1 MFALS
6 TEYYGNEW
14 AATLLEPK
22 STVNSYSQS
31 LDPNLHWLAN
41 YQAELVHLDDKTRL
55 GKTSHFGP
63 LRVQRP
69 FYPEGNQCAHLYLL
83 HPPGGLVAGDYLTIS
98 LYLKP
103 SAQALMTT
111 PSAGKI
117 YNNITDRKQ
126 FQKVS
131 LIVENDAVLE
141 WMPQETLVF
150 DGAEGELITEVEL
163 SDDAQFM
170 GWDIVCLGRPSSE
183 DWFERGSV
191 RQVLSI
197 QRNGQPLFIER
208 NSIRADDSI
217 MRDKAGLAQQAVCG
231 SFIFTN
237 EDEQIPELNEE
248 QREALETLAASTAIT
263 EADKGWGKGLVS
275 VTHKPG
281 LVIVRYLGPCADNA
295 KKVFIKY
302 WQWMRPFVNG
312 REACAPRIWNT

>member
-1 MFALS
+1 LQQQ
-6 TEYYGNEW
+6 E
-14 AATLLEPK
+14 
-22 STVNSYSQS
+22 

-41 YQAELVHLDDKTRL
+41 YQAELIYLDDKTRL

-63 LRVQRP
+63 LRVQRA
-69 FYPEGNQCAHLYLL
+69 FYPEGPVCAHLYLL
-83 HPPGGLVAGDYLTIS
+83 HPPGGLVAGDYLTIG
-98 LYLKP
+98 LHLKP
-103 SAQALMTT
+103 YAQALMTT

-117 YNNITDRKQ
+117 YNNITERKQ

-131 LIVENDAVLE
+131 LKIEDNAVLE

-163 SDDAQFM
+163 SDNAQFM

-183 DWFERGSV
+183 DWFERGSI
-191 RQVLSI
+191 RQVISI
-197 QRNGQPLFIER
+197 KRNGLPLFIER
-208 NSIRADDSI
+208 NTISAKGDI
-217 MRDKAGLAQQAVCG
+217 MQDKAGLAKQAVFG
-231 SFIFTN
+231 SFILTN
-237 EDEQIPELNEE
+237 NADNIPELDDE
-248 QREALETLAASTAIT
+248 QRQALENLAALTALPGQIRGQ
-263 EADKGWGKGLVS
+263 AKGLVA

>member
-1 MFALS
+1 MQQQ
-6 TEYYGNEW
+6 E
-14 AATLLEPK
+14 
-22 STVNSYSQS
+22 

-41 YQAELVHLDDKTRL
+41 YQAQLVYLDDKTRL

-63 LRVQRP
+63 LRVQRA
-69 FYPEGNQCAHLYLL
+69 FYPEGDICAHLYLL
-83 HPPGGLVAGDYLTIS
+83 HPPGGLVAGDYLTIG
-98 LYLKP
+98 LHLQP
-103 SAQALMTT
+103 HAQALMTT

-117 YNNITDRKQ
+117 YNNITERKQ

-131 LIVENDAVLE
+131 LKIEDSAVLE

-163 SDDAQFM
+163 SDNAQFM

-183 DWFERGSV
+183 DWFERGSI
-191 RQVLSI
+191 RQVISI
-197 QRNGQPLFIER
+197 QRNGLPLFIER
-208 NSIRADDSI
+208 NTISATGDI
-217 MRDKAGLAQQAVCG
+217 MQDKAGLAQQAVFG
-231 SFIFTN
+231 SFILTN
-237 EDEQIPELNEE
+237 DTDNIPELDEE
-248 QREALETLAASTAIT
+248 QREALESLAALTVESGQA
-263 EADKGWGKGLVS
+263 KGLVA

-312 REACAPRIWNT
+312 REACPPRIWNT

>member
-1 MFALS
+1 MRAQ
-6 TEYYGNEW
+6 E
-14 AATLLEPK
+14 
-22 STVNSYSQS
+22 

-41 YQAELVHLDDKTRL
+41 YQAQLVYLDGKTHL

-63 LRVQRP
+63 LRVQRA
-69 FYPEGNQCAHLYLL
+69 FYPEGDQCAHLYLL

-98 LYLKP
+98 LHLQ
-103 SAQALMTT
+103 SHAQALMTT

-117 YNNITDRKQ
+117 YNNITERKQ
-126 FQKVS
+126 FQKVF
-131 LIVENDAVLE
+131 LNIEDNAILE

-163 SDDAQFM
+163 HDNAHFM

-183 DWFERGSV
+183 DWFERGCIK
-191 RQVLSI
+191 QIFSI
-197 QRNGQPLFIER
+197 KKNGQPLFIER
-208 NSIRADDSI
+208 NSISAAGDI
-217 MRDKAGLAQQAVCG
+217 MLEKSGLANQAVFG
-231 SFIFTN
+231 SFILTN
-237 EDEQIPELNEE
+237 DSEKIPELDEE
-248 QREALETLAASTAIT
+248 QRETLEALAALTAVT
-263 EADKGWGKGLVS
+263 GQAKGLVA

>member
-1 MFALS
+1 LQQQA
-6 TEYYGNEW
+6 
-14 AATLLEPK
+14 
-22 STVNSYSQS
+22 
-31 LDPNLHWLAN
+31 LDPSLHWLAN
-41 YQAELVHLDDKTRL
+41 YQAQLVYLDDKTRL

-69 FYPEGNQCAHLYLL
+69 FYPEGDCCAHLYLL
-83 HPPGGLVAGDYLTIS
+83 HPPGGLVAGDYLTIG
-98 LYLKP
+98 LHLHPY
-103 SAQALMTT
+103 AQALMTT

-117 YNNITDRKQ
+117 YNNITERKQ

-131 LIVENDAVLE
+131 LKIEDSAVLE

-163 SDDAQFM
+163 VDNAQFM
-170 GWDIVCLGRPSSE
+170 GWDIVCLGRPSSK
-183 DWFERGSV
+183 DWFERGRV

-197 QRNGQPLFIER
+197 KRNGLPLFIER
-208 NSIRADDSI
+208 NTITADSDI
-217 MRDKAGLAQQAVCG
+217 MQDKAGLASQAVFG
-231 SFIFTN
+231 SFVLTN
-237 EDEQIPELNEE
+237 NDDRIPELDEE
-248 QREALETLAASTAIT
+248 QRESLENIAARTAET
-263 EADKGWGKGLVS
+263 GQAKGLVA

-312 REACAPRIWNT
+312 REACPPRIWNT

>member
-1 MFALS
+1 MQQQELDS
-6 TEYYGNEW
+6 T
-14 AATLLEPK
+14 
-22 STVNSYSQS
+22 
-31 LDPNLHWLAN
+31 LHWLAN
-41 YQAELVHLDDKTRL
+41 YQAELGFIDDKTRL

-69 FYPEGNQCAHLYLL
+69 FYPEGNISAHLYLL
-83 HPPGGLVAGDYLTIS
+83 HPPGGLVAGDYLTIG
-98 LYLKP
+98 LHLHP
-103 SAQALMTT
+103 HAQALMTT

-117 YNNITDRKQ
+117 YNNITERKQ

-131 LIVENDAVLE
+131 LRVEEHAVLE

-183 DWFERGSV
+183 DWFERGSI

-197 QRNGQPLFIER
+197 KRNGLPLFIER
-208 NSIRADDSI
+208 NLICADADI
-217 MRDKAGLAQQAVCG
+217 MQDKAGLACQAVFG
-231 SFIFTN
+231 SFVLTN
-237 EDEQIPELNEE
+237 DENEIPELDEE
-248 QREALETLAASTAIT
+248 QREALESLAALTDES
-263 EADKGWGKGLVS
+263 GQSKGLVA

-302 WQWMRPFVNG
+302 WQWMRPLING
-312 REACAPRIWNT
+312 REACTPRIWNT

>member
-1 MFALS
+1 MQ
-6 TEYYGNEW
+6 
-14 AATLLEPK
+14 PQK
-22 STVNSYSQS
+22 

-41 YQAELVHLDDKTRL
+41 YQAQLAYLDGKTRL

-63 LRVQRP
+63 LRVQRA
-69 FYPEGNQCAHLYLL
+69 FYPEGDICAHLYLL

-98 LYLKP
+98 LHLQP
-103 SAQALMTT
+103 HAQALMTT

-117 YNNITDRKQ
+117 YNNITERKQ

-131 LIVENDAVLE
+131 LKIEEGAVLE

-150 DGAEGELITEVEL
+150 DGAEGELITEIEL
-163 SDDAQFM
+163 HGKAQFM

-183 DWFERGSV
+183 DWFERGSI
-191 RQVLSI
+191 RQVISI
-197 QRNGQPLFIER
+197 QQDGQPLFIER
-208 NSIRADDSI
+208 NSISADGDI
-217 MRDKAGLAQQAVCG
+217 MRDKAGLAQQAVFG
-231 SFIFTN
+231 SFILTN
-237 EDEQIPELNEE
+237 EANTIPELEEE
-248 QREALETLAASTAIT
+248 QCEVLEALAALTAETGQA
-263 EADKGWGKGLVS
+263 KGLVA

>member
-1 MFALS
+1 MQQQELDS
-6 TEYYGNEW
+6 T
-14 AATLLEPK
+14 
-22 STVNSYSQS
+22 
-31 LDPNLHWLAN
+31 LHWLAN
-41 YQAELVHLDDKTRL
+41 YQAELGFIDDKTRL

-69 FYPEGNQCAHLYLL
+69 FYPEGNICAHLYLL
-83 HPPGGLVAGDYLTIS
+83 HPPGGLVAGDYLTIG
-98 LYLKP
+98 LHLHP
-103 SAQALMTT
+103 HAQALMTT

-117 YNNITDRKQ
+117 YNNITERKQ

-131 LIVENDAVLE
+131 LRVEEHAVLE

-183 DWFERGSV
+183 DWFERGSI

-197 QRNGQPLFIER
+197 KRNGLPLFIER
-208 NSIRADDSI
+208 NLICADADI
-217 MRDKAGLAQQAVCG
+217 MQDKAGLACQAVFG
-231 SFIFTN
+231 SFVLTN
-237 EDEQIPELNEE
+237 DENKIPELDEE
-248 QREALETLAASTAIT
+248 QREALENLAALTGES
-263 EADKGWGKGLVS
+263 GQSKGLVA

-302 WQWMRPFVNG
+302 WQWMRPLING

>member
-1 MFALS
+1 LQ
-6 TEYYGNEW
+6 
-14 AATLLEPK
+14 PQK
-22 STVNSYSQS
+22 

-41 YQAELVHLDDKTRL
+41 YQAQLVYLDGKTRL

-63 LRVQRP
+63 LRVQRA
-69 FYPEGNQCAHLYLL
+69 FYPEGDICAHLYLL

-98 LYLKP
+98 LHLQP
-103 SAQALMTT
+103 HAHALMTT

-117 YNNITDRKQ
+117 YNNITERKQ

-131 LIVENDAVLE
+131 LKIEDSAVLE

-150 DGAEGELITEVEL
+150 DGAEGELITEIEL
-163 SDDAQFM
+163 HGKAQFM

-183 DWFERGSV
+183 DWFERGSI
-191 RQVLSI
+191 RQVISI
-197 QRNGQPLFIER
+197 HQDGQPLFIER
-208 NSIRADDSI
+208 NTISADGDI
-217 MRDKAGLAQQAVCG
+217 MRDKAGLAQQAVFG
-231 SFIFTN
+231 SFILTN
-237 EDEQIPELNEE
+237 ESNTIPELGEE
-248 QREALETLAASTAIT
+248 QREVLEALAALTAET
-263 EADKGWGKGLVS
+263 GQAKGLVA
-275 VTHKPG
+275 VTHKPD

>member
-1 MFALS
+1 M
-6 TEYYGNEW
+6 
-14 AATLLEPK
+14 
-22 STVNSYSQS
+22 QQQI

-41 YQAELVHLDDKTRL
+41 YQAQLVYLDDKTRL
-55 GKTSHFGP
+55 GKTRHFGP
-63 LRVQRP
+63 LRVQRA
-69 FYPEGNQCAHLYLL
+69 FYPEGDQCAHLYLL
-83 HPPGGLVAGDYLTIS
+83 HPPGGLVAGDYLTIG
-98 LYLKP
+98 LHLLP
-103 SAQALMTT
+103 HAQALMTT

-117 YNNITDRKQ
+117 YNNITERKQ

-131 LIVENDAVLE
+131 LHIEDHAVLE

-163 SDDAQFM
+163 AENAQFM

-191 RQVLSI
+191 KQVLSI
-197 QRNGQPLFIER
+197 TKNGRPLFIER
-208 NSIRADDSI
+208 NTISADGDI
-217 MRDKAGLAQQAVCG
+217 MRVKAGLAQQAVFG
-231 SFIFTN
+231 SFILTN
-237 EDEQIPELNEE
+237 AAEKIPELDEE
-248 QREALETLAASTAIT
+248 QRQALENLAASTSIT
-263 EADKGWGKGLVS
+263 GQAKGLVA

>member
-1 MFALS
+1 MQ
-6 TEYYGNEW
+6 
-14 AATLLEPK
+14 PQK
-22 STVNSYSQS
+22 

-41 YQAELVHLDDKTRL
+41 YQAQLVYLDGKTRL

-63 LRVQRP
+63 LRVQRA
-69 FYPEGNQCAHLYLL
+69 FYPEGDVCAHLYLL

-98 LYLKP
+98 LHLQP
-103 SAQALMTT
+103 HAHALMTT

-117 YNNITDRKQ
+117 YNNITERKQ

-131 LIVENDAVLE
+131 LKIEEGAVLE

-150 DGAEGELITEVEL
+150 DGAEGELITEIEL
-163 SDDAQFM
+163 HGKAQFM

-183 DWFERGSV
+183 NWFERGSI
-191 RQVLSI
+191 RQVISI
-197 QRNGQPLFIER
+197 QQDGQPLFIER
-208 NSIRADDSI
+208 NSISADGDI
-217 MRDKAGLAQQAVCG
+217 MRDKSGLAQQAVFG
-231 SFIFTN
+231 SFILTN
-237 EDEQIPELNEE
+237 EANTIPELEEE
-248 QREALETLAASTAIT
+248 QREVLEALAALTAET
-263 EADKGWGKGLVS
+263 GQAKGLVA

-302 WQWMRPFVNG
+302 WQLMRPFVNG

>member
-1 MFALS
+1 LQQQ
-6 TEYYGNEW
+6 E
-14 AATLLEPK
+14 
-22 STVNSYSQS
+22 
-31 LDPNLHWLAN
+31 LDSNLHWLAN
-41 YQAELVHLDDKTRL
+41 YQAELGFIDDKTRL
-55 GKTSHFGP
+55 GKTTHFGP

-83 HPPGGLVAGDYLTIS
+83 HPPGGLVAGDYLTIG
-98 LYLKP
+98 LHLHPY
-103 SAQALMTT
+103 AQALMTT

-117 YNNITDRKQ
+117 YNNITERKQ

-131 LIVENDAVLE
+131 LIVEEKAVLE

-163 SDDAQFM
+163 SDQAEFM

-183 DWFERGSV
+183 DWFERGSI
-191 RQVLSI
+191 RQVLSVK
-197 QRNGQPLFIER
+197 RNGLPLFIER
-208 NSIRADDSI
+208 NTISADSDI
-217 MRDKAGLAQQAVCG
+217 MQDKAGLAKQAVFG
-231 SFIFTN
+231 SFILTN
-237 EDEQIPELNEE
+237 ADDKIPELDEE
-248 QREALETLAASTAIT
+248 QREALEALAALTATSDHISGQ
-263 EADKGWGKGLVS
+263 DKGLVA

>member
-1 MFALS
+1 MQ
-6 TEYYGNEW
+6 
-14 AATLLEPK
+14 PQK
-22 STVNSYSQS
+22 

-41 YQAELVHLDDKTRL
+41 YQAQLAYLDGKTRL

-63 LRVQRP
+63 LRVQRA
-69 FYPEGNQCAHLYLL
+69 FYPEGDICAHLYLL

-98 LYLKP
+98 LHLQP
-103 SAQALMTT
+103 HAQALMTT

-117 YNNITDRKQ
+117 YNNITERKQ

-131 LIVENDAVLE
+131 LKIEEGAVLE

-150 DGAEGELITEVEL
+150 DGAEGELITEIEL
-163 SDDAQFM
+163 HGKAQFM

-183 DWFERGSV
+183 DWFERGSI
-191 RQVLSI
+191 RQVISI
-197 QRNGQPLFIER
+197 QQDGQPLFIER
-208 NSIRADDSI
+208 NSISADGDI
-217 MRDKAGLAQQAVCG
+217 MRDKAGLAQQAVFG
-231 SFIFTN
+231 SFILTN
-237 EDEQIPELNEE
+237 EANTIPELEEE
-248 QREALETLAASTAIT
+248 QREVLEALAALTAET
-263 EADKGWGKGLVS
+263 GQAKGLVA

>member
-1 MFALS
+1 MLQQQ
-6 TEYYGNEW
+6 N
-14 AATLLEPK
+14 
-22 STVNSYSQS
+22 
-31 LDPNLHWLAN
+31 LDPTLHWLAN
-41 YQAELVHLDDKTRL
+41 YQAELGFIDEKTRL
-55 GKTSHFGP
+55 GKTTHFGP

-69 FYPEGNQCAHLYLL
+69 FYPEGNICAHLYLL
-83 HPPGGLVAGDYLTIS
+83 HPPGGLVAGDYLTIG
-98 LYLKP
+98 LHLHP
-103 SAQALMTT
+103 HAQALMTT

-117 YNNITDRKQ
+117 YNNITERKQ

-131 LIVENDAVLE
+131 LQVEECAVLE

-163 SDDAQFM
+163 SDHAQFM

-183 DWFERGSV
+183 DWFERGSI

-197 QRNGQPLFIER
+197 KRNGLPLFIER
-208 NSIRADDSI
+208 NLICADADI
-217 MRDKAGLAQQAVCG
+217 MQDKAGLASQAVFG
-231 SFIFTN
+231 SFVLTN
-237 EDEQIPELNEE
+237 DEDKIPELDEE
-248 QREALETLAASTAIT
+248 QREALEAMAALT
-263 EADKGWGKGLVS
+263 ETSDQLRGQAKGLVA

>member
-1 MFALS
+1 LQ
-6 TEYYGNEW
+6 
-14 AATLLEPK
+14 PQK
-22 STVNSYSQS
+22 

-41 YQAELVHLDDKTRL
+41 YQAQLAYLDGKTRL

-63 LRVQRP
+63 LRVQRA
-69 FYPEGNQCAHLYLL
+69 FYPEGDICAHLYLL

-98 LYLKP
+98 LHLQP
-103 SAQALMTT
+103 HAQALMTT

-117 YNNITDRKQ
+117 YNNITERKQ

-131 LIVENDAVLE
+131 LKIEEGAVLE

-150 DGAEGELITEVEL
+150 DGAEGELITEIEL
-163 SDDAQFM
+163 HGKAQFM

-183 DWFERGSV
+183 DWFERGSI
-191 RQVLSI
+191 RQVISI
-197 QRNGQPLFIER
+197 QQDGQPLFIER
-208 NSIRADDSI
+208 NSISADGDI
-217 MRDKAGLAQQAVCG
+217 MRDKAGLAQQAVFG
-231 SFIFTN
+231 SFILTN
-237 EDEQIPELNEE
+237 EANTIPELEEE
-248 QREALETLAASTAIT
+248 QREVLEALAALTAET
-263 EADKGWGKGLVS
+263 GQAKGLVA

>member
-1 MFALS
+1 MQQQ
-6 TEYYGNEW
+6 E
-14 AATLLEPK
+14 
-22 STVNSYSQS
+22 

-41 YQAELVHLDDKTRL
+41 YQAQLVYADDKTRL

-63 LRVQRP
+63 LRVQRA
-69 FYPEGNQCAHLYLL
+69 FYPEGNICAHLYLL
-83 HPPGGLVAGDYLTIS
+83 HPPGGLVAGDYLTIG
-98 LYLKP
+98 LHLQP
-103 SAQALMTT
+103 NAQALMTT

-117 YNNITDRKQ
+117 YNNITERKQ

-131 LIVENDAVLE
+131 LKIEDNAVLE

-163 SDDAQFM
+163 SDNAQFM

-183 DWFERGSV
+183 DWFERGSI
-191 RQVLSI
+191 RQVISI
-197 QRNGQPLFIER
+197 KRNGLPLFIER
-208 NSIRADDSI
+208 NTISATGDI
-217 MRDKAGLAQQAVCG
+217 MQDKAGLAQQAVFG
-231 SFIFTN
+231 SFILTN
-237 EDEQIPELNEE
+237 DADSIPELDEE
-248 QREALETLAASTAIT
+248 QRETLENLAALTALPGQIRGQ
-263 EADKGWGKGLVS
+263 AKGLVA

-295 KKVFIKY
+295 KKVFIQY

>member
-1 MFALS
+1 LQ
-6 TEYYGNEW
+6 
-14 AATLLEPK
+14 PQK
-22 STVNSYSQS
+22 

-41 YQAELVHLDDKTRL
+41 YQAQLAYLDGKTRL

-63 LRVQRP
+63 LRVQRA
-69 FYPEGNQCAHLYLL
+69 FYPEGDICAHLYLL

-98 LYLKP
+98 LHLQP
-103 SAQALMTT
+103 HAQALMTT

-117 YNNITDRKQ
+117 YNNITERKQ
-126 FQKVS
+126 YQKVS
-131 LIVENDAVLE
+131 LKIEEAAVLE

-150 DGAEGELITEVEL
+150 DGAEGELITEIEL
-163 SDDAQFM
+163 HGKAQFM

-183 DWFERGSV
+183 DWFERGSI
-191 RQVLSI
+191 RQVISI
-197 QRNGQPLFIER
+197 QQDGQPLFIER
-208 NSIRADDSI
+208 NSISADGDI
-217 MRDKAGLAQQAVCG
+217 MRDKAGLAQQAVFG
-231 SFIFTN
+231 SFILTN
-237 EDEQIPELNEE
+237 EANTIPELEEE
-248 QREALETLAASTAIT
+248 QREVLEALAALTAET
-263 EADKGWGKGLVS
+263 GQAKGLVA